1 MSFSKRE
8 EGIFSH
14 FPEWRGVVAR
24 SRQKRQEN
32 KHVPKKAPLL
42 DDEHDDGVAA
52 AAVAKQEKREKK
64 KKEKKKEKENQR
76 VPKY

>member
-1 MSFSKRE
+1 MNVFFKERRRE
-8 EGIFSH
+8 FFPH
-14 FPEWRGVVAR
+14 FPERRGVVAR
-24 SRQKRQEN
+24 SRQEN